1 MQARAPPLL
10 ALGIDTRLVCFRS
23 MSNMVCQCISI
34 ITVKVDRQTVA
45 QLLMMLMLGDVGCEA
60 NHRLPLSRKTL
71 HRILEQIQWGPRRA
85 R

>member
-1 MQARAPPLL
+1 
-10 ALGIDTRLVCFRS
+10 

-71 HRILEQIQWGPRRA
+71 HRI
-85 R
+85 